1 MLMLMNAEMAI
12 ILLNQK
18 KNLKSSEH
26 CKHAV
31 DSALH
36 AESFREFGPSQFTVS
51 VLSHVE
57 LIFCDSWQ
65 IKLKSPCLVFIQSLR
80 ESKESFFLPPTSLAG
95 THTQKDKTQTLRCI
109 KSEELTDGI
118 KQWEQMKDEAQYVC
132 LCACVR
138 VHTIK
143 AILPFLKASPENTMS
158 LFAHRL
164 EFEYVAMIR
173 ILLFFRSQG
182 GLNTTHSPLNAKW
195 KHLRTGMRHKFHI
208 CANCVVAALRCQ
220 K

>member
-132 LCACVR
+132 LCACVCIR
-138 VHTIK
+138 SKLSCLSSRRAQKTQCHCSLIG
-143 AILPFLKASPENTMS
+143 LSLNT
-158 LFAHRL
+158 LLWL
-164 EFEYVAMIR
+164 EFCCSSDPRVA
-173 ILLFFRSQG
+173 
-182 GLNTTHSPLNAKW
+182 
-195 KHLRTGMRHKFHI
+195 
-208 CANCVVAALRCQ
+208 
-220 K
+220 